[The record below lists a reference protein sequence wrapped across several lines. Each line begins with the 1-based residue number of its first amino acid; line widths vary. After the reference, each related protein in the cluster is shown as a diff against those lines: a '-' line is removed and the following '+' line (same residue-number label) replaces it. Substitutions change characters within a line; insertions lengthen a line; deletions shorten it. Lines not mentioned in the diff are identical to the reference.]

1 MNETERDIERRKIEY
16 EIARIENERRISKL
30 AMARHLA
37 MLDAER
43 KCRNENLFEILS
55 IGVLIWAFV
64 LLICITIMMFLP
76 LFK

>member
-1 MNETERDIERRKIEY
+1 MNEIERDIERRKVEH

-43 KCRNENLFEILS
+43 KCRNENLFAILS
-55 IGVLIWAFV
+55 MCVLIWAFV
-64 LLICITIMMFLP
+64 LLICITIVMFLP